1 MCKTPVPRFEVNA
14 YFCLYISSMNTIPS
28 HEALLKATDLIKKI
42 SEGLSSA
49 HFSLN
54 LIEKDLLRK
63 QCLELYEQLLML
75 DVQQES
81 LLEQAVQKEKEP
93 EPVLPIAEV
102 HVEEPEEKVISSPQV
117 VPDVTPS
124 SLSFDFT
131 EEVEEVKE
139 DELVETPANN
149 PEETIEAPLF
159 SEAFVET
166 ETPKPVQESHTI
178 EEVVEQEELRL
189 NEKISKAGD
198 KKLFMDKMMF
208 TPIDNIKSH
217 ITLNKKVAFIIGLF
231 NQEGDDYNKAID
243 QLNTADNL
251 QAALDIYHMLKTRYA
266 WNAEQE
272 LVKELEVLVRRRYS
286 AGS

>member
-1 MCKTPVPRFEVNA
+1 
-14 YFCLYISSMNTIPS
+14 MNTIPS

-54 LIEKDLLRK
+54 LIERDLLRK
-63 QCLELYEQLLML
+63 QCLELYEQLLVL
-75 DVQQES
+75 DVQPES
-81 LLEQAVQKEKEP
+81 LLEQAVVKEKQP
-93 EPVLPIAEV
+93 EPVLPVADV
-102 HVEEPEEKVISSPQV
+102 HVEEPEEKEISIPQ

-139 DELVETPANN
+139 EELVDTPANN
-149 PEETIEAPLF
+149 SEKTIETSLF
-159 SEAFVET
+159 SNTPVET
-166 ETPKPVQESHTI
+166 ETPEPVQESHTI

-266 WNAEQE
+266 WNAEQD

-286 AGS
+286 AGL

>member
-231 NQEGDDYNKAID
+231 NQEGEDYNKAID

-266 WNAEQE
+266 WNAEQD

>member
-75 DVQQES
+75 DAQQES
-81 LLEQAVQKEKEP
+81 LLEQAVVKEKQP
-93 EPVLPIAEV
+93 EPVLPVAEV
-102 HVEEPEEKVISSPQV
+102 HVEEPEEKEISSPQV
-117 VPDVTPS
+117 PDVTS
-124 SLSFDFT
+124 LSLSFDFT
-131 EEVEEVKE
+131 EKVEEVKDE
-139 DELVETPANN
+139 ELVEASTDNS
-149 PEETIEAPLF
+149 EETIEAPLF
-159 SEAFVET
+159 SEAPVET
-166 ETPKPVQESHTI
+166 ETPEPVQESHTI

-198 KKLFMDKMMF
+198 KKLFMDKMML

-266 WNAEQE
+266 WNAEQD

>member
-102 HVEEPEEKVISSPQV
+102 HVEEPEEKEISSPQV

-131 EEVEEVKE
+131 EEVEEVKD

-159 SEAFVET
+159 SEASVET
-166 ETPKPVQESHTI
+166 ETPEPVQESHTI

>member
-1 MCKTPVPRFEVNA
+1 
-14 YFCLYISSMNTIPS
+14 MNTIPS

-42 SEGLSSA
+42 SDGLSSA

-75 DVQQES
+75 DVQPES
-81 LLEQAVQKEKEP
+81 LLEPLVLKEKEP
-93 EPVLPIAEV
+93 EPVSPVAEV
-102 HVEEPEEKVISSPQV
+102 HIEEHEEKEVSSQQV
-117 VPDVTPS
+117 QDVTPS
-124 SLSFDFT
+124 LLSFDFS
-131 EEVEEVKE
+131 EEVEVVKE
-139 DELVETPANN
+139 EELIETPDN
-149 PEETIEAPLF
+149 TIETSLF
-159 SEAFVET
+159 SDTPVET
-166 ETPKPVQESHTI
+166 ETPEPVIESHTI

-198 KKLFMDKMMF
+198 KKLFMDKMML

-266 WNAEQE
+266 WNAEQD

>member
-54 LIEKDLLRK
+54 LIERDLLRK
-63 QCLELYEQLLML
+63 QCLELYEQLLVL
-75 DVQQES
+75 DVQPES
-81 LLEQAVQKEKEP
+81 LLEQAVVKEKQP
-93 EPVLPIAEV
+93 EPVLPVAEV
-102 HVEEPEEKVISSPQV
+102 HIEEHEEKEVSIPQ

-131 EEVEEVKE
+131 EVVEEVIE
-139 DELVETPANN
+139 EELFDTPANN
-149 PEETIEAPLF
+149 SEKTIEAPLF
-159 SEAFVET
+159 SEASVET
-166 ETPKPVQESHTI
+166 ETPEPVQESHTI

-266 WNAEQE
+266 WNAEQD

-286 AGS
+286 AGG

>member
-1 MCKTPVPRFEVNA
+1 MCKTPVPRFKVNA

-63 QCLELYEQLLML
+63 HCLELYEQLLML
-75 DVQQES
+75 DVQPES
-81 LLEQAVQKEKEP
+81 LLEQVVVKEKEP
-93 EPVLPIAEV
+93 EPVLPLAEV
-102 HVEEPEEKVISSPQV
+102 HIEEPEEKEISSPQ

-139 DELVETPANN
+139 EELVETSANN
-149 PEETIEAPLF
+149 SEKTIEASVFSQTPLEIE
-159 SEAFVET
+159 SPEL
-166 ETPKPVQESHTI
+166 VQESHTI

-266 WNAEQE
+266 WNAEQD

-286 AGS
+286 AGL

>member
-1 MCKTPVPRFEVNA
+1 MCKTPVPRFKVNA

-54 LIEKDLLRK
+54 LIERDLLRK

-75 DVQQES
+75 DVQPES
-81 LLEQAVQKEKEP
+81 LLEQVVVKEKEP
-93 EPVLPIAEV
+93 EPVLPLAEV
-102 HVEEPEEKVISSPQV
+102 HIEEPEEKEISSPQ

-139 DELVETPANN
+139 EELVETSANN
-149 PEETIEAPLF
+149 SEKTIEASVF
-159 SEAFVET
+159 SQTPVEI
-166 ETPKPVQESHTI
+166 ETPELVQESHTI

-266 WNAEQE
+266 WNAEQD

-286 AGS
+286 AGL

>member
-54 LIEKDLLRK
+54 LIERDLLRK
-63 QCLELYEQLLML
+63 QCLELYEQLLVL
-75 DVQQES
+75 DVQPES
-81 LLEQAVQKEKEP
+81 LLEQAVVKEKQP
-93 EPVLPIAEV
+93 EPVLPVADV
-102 HVEEPEEKVISSPQV
+102 HVEEPEEKEISIPQ

-139 DELVETPANN
+139 EKLVDTPANN
-149 PEETIEAPLF
+149 SEKTIETSLF
-159 SEAFVET
+159 SDTPVET
-166 ETPKPVQESHTI
+166 ETPEPVQESHTI

-266 WNAEQE
+266 WNAEQD

-286 AGS
+286 AGL

>member
-1 MCKTPVPRFEVNA
+1 
-14 YFCLYISSMNTIPS
+14 MNTIPS

-231 NQEGDDYNKAID
+231 NQEGEDYNKAID

-266 WNAEQE
+266 WNAEQD

>member
-1 MCKTPVPRFEVNA
+1 MCKTPVPRIKVNA

-28 HEALLKATDLIKKI
+28 HEALLKASDLIKKI

-75 DVQQES
+75 DVQPES
-81 LLEQAVQKEKEP
+81 LLEQVVVKEKEP
-93 EPVLPIAEV
+93 EPVLPVAEV
-102 HVEEPEEKVISSPQV
+102 QIEEPVEKEISSQQV
-117 VPDVTPS
+117 SDFAPA

-139 DELVETPANN
+139 EELVETPADNS
-149 PEETIEAPLF
+149 EETIDAPLF
-159 SEAFVET
+159 SEAPVET
-166 ETPKPVQESHTI
+166 EMPEPVQESHTI

-266 WNAEQE
+266 WNAEQD

>member
-1 MCKTPVPRFEVNA
+1 MCKTPVPRFKVNA

-75 DVQQES
+75 DVQPES
-81 LLEQAVQKEKEP
+81 LLEQAVVKEKQP
-93 EPVLPIAEV
+93 EPVLPVAEV
-102 HVEEPEEKVISSPQV
+102 HIEEPEEKEISSPQ

-139 DELVETPANN
+139 EELVETSVNN
-149 PEETIEAPLF
+149 SEKTIEASVF
-159 SEAFVET
+159 SQTPVEIG
-166 ETPKPVQESHTI
+166 TPEPVLESHTI

-189 NEKISKAGD
+189 NEKISKAAD

-266 WNAEQE
+266 WNAEQD

-286 AGS
+286 AGG

>member
-1 MCKTPVPRFEVNA
+1 MCKTPVPRFKVNA

-63 QCLELYEQLLML
+63 HCLELYEQLLML
-75 DVQQES
+75 DVQPES
-81 LLEQAVQKEKEP
+81 LLEQAVVKEKEP
-93 EPVLPIAEV
+93 EPVLPLAEV
-102 HVEEPEEKVISSPQV
+102 HIEEPEEKEISSPQ

-139 DELVETPANN
+139 EELVETSANN
-149 PEETIEAPLF
+149 SEKTIEASVF
-159 SEAFVET
+159 SQTPVEI
-166 ETPKPVQESHTI
+166 ETPELVQESHTI

-266 WNAEQE
+266 WNAEQD

-286 AGS
+286 AGL

>member
-75 DVQQES
+75 DAQQEL
-81 LLEQAVQKEKEP
+81 LLEQAVVKEKQP
-93 EPVLPIAEV
+93 EPVLPVAEV
-102 HVEEPEEKVISSPQV
+102 HVEEPEVKEISSPQV
-117 VPDVTPS
+117 PDVTS
-124 SLSFDFT
+124 LSLSFDFT
-131 EEVEEVKE
+131 EKVEEVKDE
-139 DELVETPANN
+139 ELVEASTDNS
-149 PEETIEAPLF
+149 EETIEAPLF
-159 SEAFVET
+159 SGAPVET
-166 ETPKPVQESHTI
+166 ETPEPVQESHTI

-266 WNAEQE
+266 WNAEQD

>member
-139 DELVETPANN
+139 MSWLKHQQ
-149 PEETIEAPLF
+149 IIRKKQSKRLF
-159 SEAFVET
+159 S
-166 ETPKPVQESHTI
+166 Q
-178 EEVVEQEELRL
+178 
-189 NEKISKAGD
+189 
-198 KKLFMDKMMF
+198 KL
-208 TPIDNIKSH
+208 
-217 ITLNKKVAFIIGLF
+217 L
-231 NQEGDDYNKAID
+231 
-243 QLNTADNL
+243 
-251 QAALDIYHMLKTRYA
+251 LKQKHQSPFRS
-266 WNAEQE
+266 
-272 LVKELEVLVRRRYS
+272 LIL
-286 AGS
+286 